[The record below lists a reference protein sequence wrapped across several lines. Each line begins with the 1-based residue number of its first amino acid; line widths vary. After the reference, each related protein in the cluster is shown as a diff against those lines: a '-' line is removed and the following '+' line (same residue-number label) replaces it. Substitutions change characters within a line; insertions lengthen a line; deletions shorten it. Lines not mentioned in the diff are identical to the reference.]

1 MDLWTSLLHL
11 VVWPLPSTDDAAAG
25 PAFSQCLRMILQAL
39 LWLGVSTLGF
49 LFGSLP
55 ATASFL
61 VASLEPAA
69 LEMEQMKLLR
79 ETLGK

>member
-1 MDLWTSLLHL
+1 
-11 VVWPLPSTDDAAAG
+11 
-25 PAFSQCLRMILQAL
+25 MILQAL